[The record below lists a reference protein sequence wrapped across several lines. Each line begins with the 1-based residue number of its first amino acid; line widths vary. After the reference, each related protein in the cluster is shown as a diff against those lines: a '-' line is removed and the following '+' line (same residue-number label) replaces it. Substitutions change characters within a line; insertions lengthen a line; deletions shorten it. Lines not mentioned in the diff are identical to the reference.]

1 VTTYISDPLRDASDV
16 FAGFLYQIDRTV
28 QRWLDIRDDE
38 LFELERGEDLD
49 VIQFSLE
56 DVPETRT
63 LEQIKRRSTT
73 SVSMKSTDALAA
85 IAHFCEHRNKNSSA
99 RLRFRFITTATLAK
113 EQAWKHPGTAI
124 STWQTIQREQLND
137 EEQKEALRWIREF
150 LSTCSAPD
158 SVKQEIWAL
167 LEDLT
172 KEEHSAALLEV
183 VQSFEWGFGS
193 ADYPEV
199 ESGIKQALLQT
210 GLAENEEIAEALF
223 ERLSLFVF
231 KRLSEP
237 GIKRL
242 TSTELREQLRQ
253 PTFTARD
260 LAFLQFTRDLREA
273 ARRVERLEARVSGH
287 DQLLAEIRNR
297 TISLEE
303 RTSLNAFR
311 TLPRASVDRPAL
323 VAPIVYRAAT
333 VETVGKHLGDAIWV
347 SITGEPGAGKTQ
359 LCVLATEA
367 TSANTIWIN
376 LRGRSPEIAC
386 DVIDQVV
393 ESVSGLAFHV
403 ILGRWYQDATSRLGP
418 RKVFVLDDLPRVT
431 PGGAL
436 SGRLDHLAAAARA
449 NGQRVLSTSYYQLP
463 RQLVESH
470 AAVEISSPR
479 FSSSEIV
486 ELLRVSGAPSTFAA
500 DKVVDLLLTLTGG
513 LPVLV
518 AAAAR
523 LLVTRN
529 WKFDSTTFES
539 LFGGKFATG
548 ERTDATTIIEST
560 VPDER
565 ARDLLYRLTCVVGPI
580 SKSQIEQISKVP
592 EKIHLA
598 IEKLNQL
605 LGLWVQPYAEETFQL
620 SPLVGPTLSS
630 RLDSK
635 TRRGVH
641 AALALQIKRPT
652 TVFDAIT
659 CFHHFQMA
667 ELPDYAATVLTKTLF
682 AITQT
687 ERDVPNESLLLTLWT
702 AGRLPSSLNIN
713 VRLFLRALQVGL
725 ADKQGADFA
734 DLLADLDRLT
744 QEAQSMP
751 DAHIGVVT
759 AAGSMAIRF
768 AKKHPSIANRFL
780 LVMLRSAPL
789 AVLPDGTKPPD
800 HYPMSLESLLWVTAN
815 SAATD
820 EDVLSW
826 IATLREFTP
835 AQVAALAASDLA
847 ADSSSVL
854 CDQIW
859 LREFGKAEAEQ
870 EWTSR
875 LALTQ
880 RIEEVALE
888 KDLHLLYAAATHAR
902 LTILGESQ
910 GELQSAIAL
919 AEERLP
925 NMKTDVE
932 RFLILE
938 TIGRQLSYA
947 HRDQEA
953 LIWLNRASALNIAE
967 YGIFRR
973 NVLITAGEV
982 VAKTEPQ
989 SAPGYT
995 SRAAEPREN
1004 WNRFVWRRHSESI
1017 ASLSGTLVAER
1028 TPLQHG
1034 KTASKRFWTRG
1045 IKSPRGRK
1053 HFLPFSTSLAF
1064 SVQYRFG
1071 EKSRIRI
1078 SLFRRPDTSWPLPTW
1093 RLRNT
1098 SRFRTDCSCFA
1109 RPCLRKELA
1118 TLRRRQ
1124 SGPLA
1129 LSRRR
1134 TSNPGLGFSMP
1145 SDGCPFRTS

>member
-1 VTTYISDPLRDASDV
+1 VTPFISDPLRDASAV
-16 FAGFLYQIDRTV
+16 FAGFLYQIDLTV
-28 QRWLDIRDDE
+28 QRWLDIKDGE
-38 LFELERGEDLD
+38 ILELERGEDLD
-49 VIQFSLE
+49 VIQLNAG

-73 SVSMKSTDALAA
+73 SVTLKSADALAA
-85 IAHFCEHRNKNSSA
+85 VAHFSEHRKTNSSF
-99 RLRFRFITTATLAK
+99 RLRFRFITTATLGK
-113 EQAWKHPGTAI
+113 EQAWERSGTAI
-124 STWQTIQREQLND
+124 STWQSVQREQLND
-137 EEQKEALRWIREF
+137 KDQEDALRGIREF

-158 SVKQEIWAL
+158 GISAEVWALVEDLVKEENSPAL
-167 LEDLT
+167 LELI
-172 KEEHSAALLEV
+172 
-183 VQSFEWGFGS
+183 QSFEWGFGS
-193 ADYPEV
+193 ADYPEI
-199 ESGIKQALLQT
+199 ETGIKQALLRS

-223 ERLSLFVF
+223 ERLFLFVF
-231 KRLSEP
+231 KRLSQP

-242 TSTELREQLRQ
+242 TSTELQEQLRQ

-273 ARRVERLEARVSGH
+273 ARRIEQLEVRVSGH
-287 DQLLAEIRNR
+287 DQLLEEIRNR
-297 TISLEE
+297 TSSLEE
-303 RTSLNAFR
+303 RASLSAFR
-311 TLPRASVDRPAL
+311 TLPRASIDRPAL
-323 VAPIVYRAAT
+323 VAPILQRAAT
-333 VETVGKHLGDAIWV
+333 VETVGKHLVDAIWV
-347 SITGEPGAGKTQ
+347 SIKGEPGAGKTQ

-367 TSANTIWIN
+367 TSSNTIWIN
-376 LRGRSPEIAC
+376 LRGYSPEIAC

-393 ESVSGLAFHV
+393 ESASGLGFHV

-418 RKVFVLDDLPRVT
+418 GKVFVLDDLPRVT

-436 SGRLDHLAAAARA
+436 SGRLDDLTSAARA
-449 NGQRVLSTSYYQLP
+449 NGQRVLSTSYYPLP
-463 RQLVESH
+463 RHLVESH

-479 FSSSEIV
+479 FSSAEIV

-523 LLVTRN
+523 LLVTSN

-548 ERTDATTIIEST
+548 EKTDATAIIEST

-580 SKSQIEQISKVP
+580 AKRQIEQISKVP

-641 AALALQIKRPT
+641 AALALQITRPT
-652 TVFDAIT
+652 TVFDAIK
-659 CFHHFQMA
+659 CFHHFHMA
-667 ELPDYAATVLTKTLF
+667 ELPDYAATVLTKTLL

-687 ERDVPNESLLLTLWT
+687 EREVPNESLLLTIWT
-702 AGRLPSSLNIN
+702 AGRMPSSLNIN
-713 VRLFLRALQVGL
+713 VRLFLRALQVEL
-725 ADKQGADFA
+725 ADKQGTDFA

-751 DAHIGVVT
+751 DAHIGLVT

-789 AVLPDGTKPPD
+789 ALLPDGTKPPD

-815 SAATD
+815 SAASD

-835 AQVAALAASDLA
+835 AQVAALAASDFA

-859 LREFGKAEAEQ
+859 LREFRKAVPGQ

-875 LALTQ
+875 LALIQ

-888 KDLHLLYAAATHAR
+888 KDLHLLYAAATHTR

-910 GELQSAIAL
+910 GDLQSAIDL
-919 AEERLP
+919 SEERLP

-953 LIWLNRASALNIAE
+953 LIWLNRASELNIAE

-982 VAKTEPQ
+982 VARTGHPE
-989 SAPGYT
+989 SAPEYT
-995 SRAAEPREN
+995 SRAVEIARTSILEPIRLAEALGEHSLALWNAGRREDSFAA
-1004 WNRFVWRRHSESI
+1004 WEEGVEGRAMRVGKSKSARSF
-1017 ASLSGTLVAER
+1017 SLNV
-1028 TPLQHG
+1028 
-1034 KTASKRFWTRG
+1034 TRM
-1045 IKSPRGRK
+1045 SP
-1053 HFLPFSTSLAF
+1053 HTSLAHKC
-1064 SVQYRFG
+1064 S
-1071 EKSRIRI
+1071 
-1078 SLFRRPDTSWPLPTW
+1078 
-1093 RLRNT
+1093 
-1098 SRFRTDCSCFA
+1098 DCYLNA
-1109 RPCLRKELA
+1109 K
-1118 TLRRRQ
+1118 
-1124 SGPLA
+1124 
-1129 LSRRR
+1129 
-1134 TSNPGLGFSMP
+1134 
-1145 SDGCPFRTS
+1145 